1 MRLAAS
7 RGPPRGGTASRRA
20 ANRGNNWSL
29 GQRRGTLSNTLSNTL
44 CKKRKMPTLPINL
57 HHPFHLPYNLLTP
70 RGNLHVPNWPHG
82 IRHGIRHGFLLLTSN
97 DLNPTACSQGGA
109 ISDLTRDN
117 VNADNVNAECNQTT
131 VTTGMHNSR
140 ALGSVKPAVRLT

>member
-7 RGPPRGGTASRRA
+7 RGPPRGGSASRRA
-20 ANRGNNWSL
+20 ANRGNNWIL
-29 GQRRGTLSNTLSNTL
+29 GQRRGTLCKTLSNTL
-44 CKKRKMPTLPINL
+44 SKTSKTPTLPINL
-57 HHPFHLPYNLLTP
+57 HHPFHLPNNLLTP
-70 RGNLHVPNWPHG
+70 RGNCSS
-82 IRHGIRHGFLLLTSN
+82 LTSN